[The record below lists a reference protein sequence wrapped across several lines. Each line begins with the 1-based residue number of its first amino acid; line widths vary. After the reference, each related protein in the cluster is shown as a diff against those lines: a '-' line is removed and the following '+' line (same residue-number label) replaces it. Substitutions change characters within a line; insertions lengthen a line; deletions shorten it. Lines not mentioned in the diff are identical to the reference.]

1 MHHVENENIYG
12 SVLIQNIRFKCGVKI
27 FLLVSAERR
36 MSEGD
41 LEQGAGASPDVV
53 QYPAVK
59 QLFVVIL
66 SWLLI
71 NL

>member
-1 MHHVENENIYG
+1 MVCISVNTKYSVQMYG
-12 SVLIQNIRFKCGVKI
+12 GVKI

-41 LEQGAGASPDVV
+41 LEQGAGTSPDVV

>member
-1 MHHVENENIYG
+1 MYVWRRSE
-12 SVLIQNIRFKCGVKI
+12 I
-27 FLLVSAERR
+27 FLLLVSAERR

-41 LEQGAGASPDVV
+41 LEQEAGASPDVV